1 MLDGCL
7 IPESLLL
14 KYEESYKEIQD
25 PFGQQWNNA
34 IQFFQE
40 NELLLDNDEEWE
52 EIEEEEEVWDSE
64 EHEEYIPV
72 KE

>member
-1 MLDGCL
+1 MFISKDLNEKEIREVLDECL

-14 KYEESYKEIQD
+14 KYEESYREIKD

-40 NELLLDNDEEWE
+40 NELLLENDE
-52 EIEEEEEVWDSE
+52 
-64 EHEEYIPV
+64 
-72 KE
+72 